1 MSYISANTIVQTSN
15 TINTIGISTN
25 NNMYNGIPSG
35 YSTVGTI
42 NYGIPSGYSTVG
54 TISGNYGIPST
65 THSQLSLSGIN
76 PIISTDKNSINLDS
90 LIENISI
97 INEMLHIIVPNYDKI
112 KANPTLEDAWEQYKS
127 AREIEPKY
135 NSKEYIAAYHQYKML
150 EVLCEESNDE

>member
-1 MSYISANTIVQTSN
+1 MSYISANTIIQTSN

-25 NNMYNGIPSG
+25 NNMYYNGIPSG
-35 YSTVGTI
+35 YSTVGTL
-42 NYGIPSGYSTVG
+42 
-54 TISGNYGIPST
+54 SGNYGIPST
-65 THSQLSLSGIN
+65 THSQLSLSGKN

>member
-25 NNMYNGIPSG
+25 NNMYYN
-35 YSTVGTI
+35 
-42 NYGIPSGYSTVG
+42 GIPSGYSTVG